1 MVPVLEST
9 PFAQVRY
16 HGFEAESASTLIVGT
31 ILSIP
36 TLLPIVSIFD

>member
-16 HGFEAESASTLIVGT
+16 HGYEAESASTLIVGT
-31 ILSIP
+31 FLSIP
-36 TLLPIVSIFD
+36 TPLLIVSIFD